1 MKMLLRRVLHRSL
14 KQICRQYQRSAVRSR
29 NTGDYAQTTLSM
41 LDDEDG
47 QYIFIDA
54 VNTFGFRFQ
63 GGIRTIGS
71 VALFPKSVLHWNVT
85 KPDEINEAS
94 LSLFLILEPKLDILI
109 LGIGDRGNQISPD
122 VIKYLRSKKMNVE
135 ILPTAQAV
143 STFNYLNSERR
154 AVAAGLIP
162 PSYLAPRDNL
172 RSATE
177 DNILRKEEFFR
188 GDLTDDMAHSSHGE
202 FISYEGGGKLYKH
215 RDESGDLQLL
225 TKKEKE
231 EAVKER
237 QKKIEKLASD
247 GKVLSQLNVEKYEQK
262 MHFEEGEIID
272 YDHLKCDKEE
282 ETGEKIDSGKDR
294 KKEEKILEESKK
306 NDDAKKK
313 K

>member
-1 MKMLLRRVLHRSL
+1 MVFNVFPTKLMQHNSY
-14 KQICRQYQRSAVRSR
+14 KIFINYETCCRKGQKPGKGDNSAGEKESAVRSR

-71 VALFPKSVLHWNVT
+71 VALFPKSVLHWN
-85 KPDEINEAS
+85 
-94 LSLFLILEPKLDILI
+94 
-109 LGIGDRGNQISPD
+109 
-122 VIKYLRSKKMNVE
+122 
-135 ILPTAQAV
+135 AQAV

-306 NDDAKKK
+306 NDDAKRRNERKK
-313 K
+313 SKSKKCYKRNLD